1 MSFDVARVRGLY
13 SSLGDGWCYL
23 NASSFPQIPESVA
36 SAVNRSFRTA
46 SQMIEAE
53 SDGGG
58 SHSRSATPGQLRAT
72 EYLAG
77 ARRAIADLTGSHPQ
91 CVVLGPNLPSL
102 YRQLGQAMSKMLR
115 HSSVVLSRLDHPLL
129 ANALLDLA
137 ETRWAQ
143 PDLATGA
150 LPSFQYDNLVDGS
163 TRLVAFSA
171 AQNQLGTVAPVADIV
186 EKVHAHSRAWV
197 LVDASSYAAYRPI
210 DNQQWDADIIG
221 VELSQ
226 LGGPQLAAL
235 VFRTEQMFDRLVF
248 PLDDAPQGADKLA
261 SPVSPALAAGASA
274 VVDHLADVGVH
285 NGTRRHRLAEA
296 MAELKSHIDTLNTD
310 LLYYLGALSEVHI
323 MGVSGEAADGGIKER
338 IARVTFG
345 VRGVPAQTVYRR
357 LIDNHVVT
365 TVTTETPLLRDM
377 GMDEIGGA
385 VTVGLSPFNTDSD
398 IRQLVRVVASL
409 A

>member
-1 MSFDVARVRGLY
+1 MSFDVAQVRGLY

-46 SQMIEAE
+46 SQMVEAE

-58 SHSRSATPGQLRAT
+58 FHSRNAIPGQIRAT

-77 ARRAIADLTGSHPQ
+77 ARRAIADLTGSQPQ
-91 CVVLGPNLPSL
+91 CVVLGPSLPSL
-102 YRQLGQAMSKMLR
+102 YRQLGQAMSKVLR
-115 HSSVVLSRLDHPLL
+115 HSSVVLSRLDSPFLSS
-129 ANALLDLA
+129 ALLDVA

-171 AQNQLGTVAPVADIV
+171 AHNQLGTVAPVAEIV
-186 EKVHAHSRAWV
+186 NKVHAQSRAWV
-197 LVDASSYAAYRPI
+197 LVDASSYAAYRVLEA
-210 DNQQWDADIIG
+210 QQWDADILA
-221 VELSQ
+221 VDVSE

-248 PLDDAPQGADKLA
+248 PLDDAPHGAEKLA
-261 SPVSPALAAGASA
+261 NPVSPALAAGATA
-274 VVDHLADVGVH
+274 VVDHLADIGLH
-285 NGTRRHRLAEA
+285 HGTRRHRLPEA
-296 MAELKSHIDTLNTD
+296 MAELQSHMDTLNAD
-310 LLYYLGALSEVHI
+310 LLYYLGTLSEVHI
-323 MGVSGEAADGGIKER
+323 MGVSGEAADGGVKDR

-365 TVTTETPLLRDM
+365 TLTAETPLLRDM

-385 VTVGLSPFNTDSD
+385 VTVGLSPFNTESD
-398 IRQLVRVVASL
+398 IRQLVRAVASL